1 MRLTSQPSVFKRA
14 QARRNVAKKLGPLAD
29 CLRRWCGDAYR
40 RRKRRDCCRNLNEGL
55 MDVCAPLSNDHADL
69 VRNLGHGSFTL
80 HHTTGDKF
88 TTGPITAR
96 PWK

>member
-1 MRLTSQPSVFKRA
+1 MFAPRLSDDS
-14 QARRNVAKKLGPLAD
+14 
-29 CLRRWCGDAYR
+29 AY
-40 RRKRRDCCRNLNEGL
+40 
-55 MDVCAPLSNDHADL
+55 L

-88 TTGPITAR
+88 TTGHITTR

>member
-1 MRLTSQPSVFKRA
+1 
-14 QARRNVAKKLGPLAD
+14 
-29 CLRRWCGDAYR
+29 
-40 RRKRRDCCRNLNEGL
+40 
-55 MDVCAPLSNDHADL
+55 MDVCAPLSNDDANL

-88 TTGPITAR
+88 TTGHITAR